1 MSAPASLDAFPS
13 YQIPSESFVAFYCF
27 LLLSFS
33 LTAFKMTTAEAPELA
48 GLESI
53 SLNLLNM
60 KRLETILKQPF
71 CLLIFCDSD
80 HTKH

>member
-1 MSAPASLDAFPS
+1 MSAPASLDALPS
-13 YQIPSESFVAFYCF
+13 YQIPSESFVAFYRF

-33 LTAFKMTTAEAPELA
+33 LRGFKTTTAEAPELA

-60 KRLETILKQPF
+60 KRLQAIL
-71 CLLIFCDSD
+71 
-80 HTKH
+80 

>member
-1 MSAPASLDAFPS
+1 MLDACLKKSMSAPASLDALPS

-27 LLLSFS
+27 LLLSFI
-33 LTAFKMTTAEAPELA
+33 LRGFKTTTAESPELA

-60 KRLETILKQPF
+60 KRPQAIL
-71 CLLIFCDSD
+71 
-80 HTKH
+80 